1 MTWKTIAL
9 ALVAFAA
16 AQASAQTPVSPNAPQ
31 PTAPK
36 PAALTPPKT
45 KLKLV
50 QVNPVGW
57 PTTAYLDEGSLVDTT
72 GENNT
77 RLKELWLL
85 EVYPLDQTTA
95 TPAWSAEW
103 TRHVLNCTY
112 MKDQLLQ
119 TNFLDMTGK
128 TLRVVE
134 TPDAEAKG
142 NYAGSTVAEMG
153 KILCNPRWGF
163 DGPRLTS
170 LDKALKDGRATSAP
184 ASLGISTSQVLDWR
198 LAGVTD
204 KDATAWADAKAP
216 ARDKLPRIHLMIRY
230 REDVPKEGF
239 GGAIKPFRTRTLTL
253 DFDCAAKTARIGQ
266 TPRYWAADEGIAGTG
281 YVARDMQPFATFPE
295 AEGALKQAC
304 KTSPATGETFSGAP
318 LATRKWLLT
327 KLTP

>member
-1 MTWKTIAL
+1 MTFRTIAL
-9 ALVAFAA
+9 ALIALAA
-16 AQASAQTPVSPNAPQ
+16 AQAGAQTPSSPPD
-31 PTAPK
+31 TAPK
-36 PAALTPPKT
+36 PAALTPPAT

-57 PTTAYLDEGSLVDTT
+57 PTTAYLDEGSLVDRT

-95 TPAWSAEW
+95 TPPWSAEW
-103 TRHVLNCTY
+103 TRHVLNCTH
-112 MKDQLLQ
+112 MKDKLVQ

-142 NYAGSTVAEMG
+142 NYAGTTMAEMG

-184 ASLGISTSQVLDWR
+184 GALVISNAQTLDWR
-198 LAGVTD
+198 LVSVTD
-204 KDATAWADAKAP
+204 KGATAWADAKSP
-216 ARDKLPRIHLMIRY
+216 ARDKWPRIHVMIRY
-230 REDVPKEGF
+230 REDAPKESYS
-239 GGAIKPFRTRTLTL
+239 GAIRPVRMLTIAL
-253 DFDCAAKTARIGQ
+253 NLNCAAGETQRGLMRYYTATG
-266 TPRYWAADEGIAGTG
+266 TIAGQ
-281 YVARDMQPFATFPE
+281 ASISPAWEPFSNYPE
-295 AEGALKQAC
+295 ADAAVRQAC
-304 KTSPATGETFSGAP
+304 KTSPATGETFNGNMT
-318 LATRKWLLT
+318 ATVNWLQS

>member
-1 MTWKTIAL
+1 MTFRTIVFGLIA
-9 ALVAFAA
+9 VAAIQAA
-16 AQASAQTPVSPNAPQ
+16 WAQTPPQ
-31 PTAPK
+31 TTKA
-36 PAALTPPKT
+36 AALTPPAT

-57 PTTAYLDEGSLVDTT
+57 PTTAYLDEGSLVDKT

-112 MKDQLLQ
+112 MKDTLLQ
-119 TNFLDMTGK
+119 TNHIDMKGK
-128 TLRVVE
+128 TLSVIE
-134 TPDAEAKG
+134 TPDAEPKT
-142 NYAGSTVAEMG
+142 NYAGSTMAEMG

-170 LDKALKDGRATSAP
+170 LDKALKGGRATSAP
-184 ASLGISTSQVLDWR
+184 DALGLTNAQVLDWR
-198 LAGVTD
+198 LVGVTD
-204 KDATAWADAKAP
+204 KDVTAWADAKAP
-216 ARDKLPRIHLMIRY
+216 ARDKWPRLHLMIRY
-230 REDVPKEGF
+230 REDVPTDGY
-239 GGAIKPFRTRTLTL
+239 GGAMRAFRTRTLTL

-266 TPRYWAADEGIAGTG
+266 VPRYWTANGSIAGMG
-281 YVARDMQPFATFPE
+281 SVARDMQPFATFPE
-295 AEGALKQAC
+295 ADGALKQAC

-318 LATRKWLLT
+318 GATQNWLQT

>member
-16 AQASAQTPVSPNAPQ
+16 AQASAQTPVQ
-31 PTAPK
+31 PTTPK
-36 PAALTPPKT
+36 SAALTPPAT

-50 QVNPVGW
+50 QVNPIGW
-57 PTTAYLDEGSLVDTT
+57 PTTAYLEEGSLIDRT

-85 EVYPLDQTTA
+85 EVFPRDKTAA
-95 TPAWSAEW
+95 TPPWSAEW

-112 MKDQLLQ
+112 MKDALLQ
-119 TNFLDMTGK
+119 TNYIDMTGK

-134 TPDAEAKG
+134 TTDAEPKT
-142 NYAGSTVAEMG
+142 NYAGSVVAEMG

-184 ASLGISTSQVLDWR
+184 GAVMITNAETLEWR
-198 LAGVTD
+198 LVGVTD
-204 KDATAWADAKAP
+204 KSATAWADAKAP
-216 ARDKLPRIHLMIRY
+216 ARDKWPLIHVMVRY
-230 REDVPKEGF
+230 REDVPKETFSGARQPLRMLTIALNLNCAA
-239 GGAIKPFRTRTLTL
+239 GETQRGLMRYYTATGAI
-253 DFDCAAKTARIGQ
+253 AGQ
-266 TPRYWAADEGIAGTG
+266 ASISPAWEASSNY
-281 YVARDMQPFATFPE
+281 PE
-295 AEGALKQAC
+295 AEAAVKQAC
-304 KTSPATGETFSGAP
+304 KTSPTTGETFSGNMT
-318 LATRKWLLT
+318 ATVNWLQS

>member
-1 MTWKTIAL
+1 MSFRAIAL
-9 ALVAFAA
+9 ALLVSVT
-16 AQASAQTPVSPNAPQ
+16 AQAFAQTPQTPAPQ
-31 PTAPK
+31 TPPK
-36 PAALTPPKT
+36 PALKPPAT

-57 PTTAYLDEGSLVDTT
+57 PTTAYLDEGSLVDKT

-95 TPAWSAEW
+95 SPAWSAEW

-112 MKDQLLQ
+112 MKDALLQ
-119 TNFLDMTGK
+119 TNYIDMKGK

-134 TPDAEAKG
+134 TPDAEPKT
-142 NYAGSTVAEMG
+142 NYAGTTMAEMG

-184 ASLGISTSQVLDWR
+184 DALYISNAQTLDWR
-198 LAGVTD
+198 LVSVDD
-204 KDATAWADAKAP
+204 KGATAWADAKAP
-216 ARDKLPRIHLMIRY
+216 ARDKWPRIHVMVRY
-230 REDVPKEGF
+230 REDAPRESF
-239 GGAIKPFRTRTLTL
+239 DGAIRPLRMLTIAL
-253 DFDCAAKTARIGQ
+253 NLNCAAGETQRGLMRYYTATG
-266 TPRYWAADEGIAGTG
+266 TIAGQASISP
-281 YVARDMQPFATFPE
+281 VWQPFSSYPE
-295 AEGALKQAC
+295 ADAAVKQAC
-304 KTSPATGETFSGAP
+304 KTSPATGETFSGNMT
-318 LATRKWLLT
+318 ATVNWLQS